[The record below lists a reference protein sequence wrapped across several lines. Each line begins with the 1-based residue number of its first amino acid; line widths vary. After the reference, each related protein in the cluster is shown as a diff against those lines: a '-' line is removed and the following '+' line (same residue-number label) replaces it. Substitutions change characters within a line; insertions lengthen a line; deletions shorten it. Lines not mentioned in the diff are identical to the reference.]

1 MLTVPDHT
9 ASFSRLTWH
18 SLCFRSPR
26 KPSIHR
32 APAVGI
38 ARCDRDL
45 FLCNDDS
52 ISESKR
58 SCTSY
63 LGNSRTTPD
72 QTAPSLCRLA
82 DSFSERACAISPFCA
97 GPHGRVY
104 CLTPMGGRVMCESKN
119 FNYQEETY

>member
-9 ASFSRLTWH
+9 VSFSPLPWH
-18 SLCFRSPR
+18 SLRFRSPR

-38 ARCDRDL
+38 ARCDGDL

-52 ISESKR
+52 ISGSKR

-63 LGNSRTTPD
+63 LGTSRKTPD
-72 QTAPSLCRLA
+72 QAVPSLHQFA
-82 DSFSERACAISPFCA
+82 DSSNEC
-97 GPHGRVY
+97 GRGIN
-104 CLTPMGGRVMCESKN
+104 TIGA
-119 FNYQEETY
+119 